1 MQRRFR
7 LLIATLLLFTAS
19 ALWGLQEASASY
31 QIFITVAYEGKRVT
45 LDVNQGDTIGSV
57 KAKIQ
62 DKMAFPPDQ
71 QILIFAGTV
80 LEDGRTLGDYNIQ
93 KEATLHMVL
102 KWKSI
107 VTYPHEGRYW
117 ISYYF
122 GLLPAK
128 LPEGALAFTLKSD
141 KVLYCIGDGNIIPPA
156 CPCIIIADASAV
168 REEAGKSVLVLFH
181 IDDDSEV
188 MPTPEE
194 GNILRGYMNATP
206 LSSLDLSAGQQVFV
220 LSEVN
225 GTLGFYPFSG
235 DTLPANKVFY
245 VE

>member
-31 QIFITVAYEGKRVT
+31 QIFITVTYEGKSVT

-71 QILIFAGTV
+71 QILIFAGKV
-80 LEDGRTLGDYNIQ
+80 LEDGHTLGDYNIQ

-107 VTYPHEGRYW
+107 VAYPHEGRYW
-117 ISYYF
+117 TSYYF

-168 REEAGKSVLVLFH
+168 REEEGKSVLVLFH
-181 IDDDSEV
+181 IDDGSEV

-206 LSSLDLSAGQQVFV
+206 LSFLDLSAGQQVFV
-220 LSEVN
+220 LSEVK

>member
-1 MQRRFR
+1 M
-7 LLIATLLLFTAS
+7 ATLLLFTAP

-31 QIFITVAYEGKRVT
+31 QIFITVAYEGKSVT

-57 KAKIQ
+57 KAKLQ
-62 DKMAFPPDQ
+62 DKTAFLPPDQ

-117 ISYYF
+117 TSYYF

-188 MPTPEE
+188 IPTPKE

-220 LSEVN
+220 LSEVD
-225 GTLGFYPFSG
+225 GTFGFYPFSG

>member
-80 LEDGRTLGDYNIQ
+80 F
-93 KEATLHMVL
+93 
-102 KWKSI
+102 KSI
-107 VTYPHEGRYW
+107 KGAKR
-117 ISYYF
+117 F
-122 GLLPAK
+122 G
-128 LPEGALAFTLKSD
+128 
-141 KVLYCIGDGNIIPPA
+141 
-156 CPCIIIADASAV
+156 
-168 REEAGKSVLVLFH
+168 
-181 IDDDSEV
+181 
-188 MPTPEE
+188 
-194 GNILRGYMNATP
+194 
-206 LSSLDLSAGQQVFV
+206 
-220 LSEVN
+220 
-225 GTLGFYPFSG
+225 
-235 DTLPANKVFY
+235 
-245 VE
+245 

>member
-1 MQRRFR
+1 MQRRFH
-7 LLIATLLLFTAS
+7 LLIATLLFLAAP
-19 ALWGLQEASASY
+19 ALLGLQEASASY
-31 QIFITVAYEGKRVT
+31 QIFITVAYEGKSVT

-62 DKMAFPPDQ
+62 DKTAFLPDQ

-102 KWKSI
+102 QRKSI
-107 VTYPHEGRYW
+107 VAYPHEGRYW
-117 ISYYF
+117 TSYYF

-156 CPCIIIADASAV
+156 CPSIIIADASAV

-206 LSSLDLSAGQQVFV
+206 LSFLDLSAGQQVFV
-220 LSEVN
+220 LSEVD

>member
-31 QIFITVAYEGKRVT
+31 QIFITVAYEGKSVT

-62 DKMAFPPDQ
+62 DKTAFVPDQ

-117 ISYYF
+117 TSYYF

-206 LSSLDLSAGQQVFV
+206 LSFLDLSAGQQVFV
-220 LSEVN
+220 LSEVG

>member
-31 QIFITVAYEGKRVT
+31 QIFITVAYEGKSVT

-107 VTYPHEGRYW
+107 VAYPHEGRYW
-117 ISYYF
+117 TSYYF

-181 IDDDSEV
+181 IDDGSEV

-206 LSSLDLSAGQQVFV
+206 LSFLDLSAGQQVFV
-220 LSEVN
+220 LSEVK

>member
-31 QIFITVAYEGKRVT
+31 QIFITVAYEGKSVT

-93 KEATLHMVL
+93 KEATLRMVL

-117 ISYYF
+117 TSYYF

-181 IDDDSEV
+181 IDDGSEV

-206 LSSLDLSAGQQVFV
+206 LSFLDLSAGQQVFV
-220 LSEVN
+220 LSEVK

>member
-31 QIFITVAYEGKRVT
+31 QIFITVAYEGKSVT

-62 DKMAFPPDQ
+62 DKTAFLPDQ

-117 ISYYF
+117 TSYYF
-122 GLLPAK
+122 CLLPAK

-206 LSSLDLSAGQQVFV
+206 LSFLDLSAGQQVFV
-220 LSEVN
+220 LSEVD
-225 GTLGFYPFSG
+225 GALGFYPFSG

>member
-117 ISYYF
+117 TSYYL

-128 LPEGALAFTLKSD
+128 LPEGALAFTMKSD

-156 CPCIIIADASAV
+156 CPASATATSSPRHV
-168 REEAGKSVLVLFH
+168 PASLLPMLLPSAKKREKAS
-181 IDDDSEV
+181 
-188 MPTPEE
+188 
-194 GNILRGYMNATP
+194 
-206 LSSLDLSAGQQVFV
+206 LS
-220 LSEVN
+220 
-225 GTLGFYPFSG
+225 FSIS
-235 DTLPANKVFY
+235 TIIQK
-245 VE
+245 

>member
-1 MQRRFR
+1 M
-7 LLIATLLLFTAS
+7 
-19 ALWGLQEASASY
+19 
-31 QIFITVAYEGKRVT
+31 
-45 LDVNQGDTIGSV
+45 
-57 KAKIQ
+57 
-62 DKMAFPPDQ
+62 
-71 QILIFAGTV
+71 
-80 LEDGRTLGDYNIQ
+80 EDGRTLGDYNIQ

-117 ISYYF
+117 TSYYL

-128 LPEGALAFTLKSD
+128 LPEGALAFTMKSD

-181 IDDDSEV
+181 IDDNSEV
-188 MPTPEE
+188 MPTPVE
-194 GNILRGYMNATP
+194 GNILRGCMNATP
-206 LSSLDLSAGQQVFV
+206 LSFLDLSAGQQVFV